1 MLAHHGYHGLLC
13 GSTAEFRFSREL
25 SLMALMIVDS
35 MRSLMWAMLML
46 MLMIFVF
53 AVWFTTNSTY
63 YLREYAD
70 TNRFL
75 AKRRFC
81 EAFQAVK
88 DLIN

>member
-1 MLAHHGYHGLLC
+1 MAY
-13 GSTAEFRFSREL
+13 GSRAKFRFSQEL

-35 MRSLMWAMLML
+35 IRSLMWAMLML

-70 TNRFL
+70 MERASAPFS
-75 AKRRFC
+75 
-81 EAFQAVK
+81 
-88 DLIN
+88 